1 MFVWLGFLI
10 KTIKHNEKFHI
21 KSVYCSCLV
30 LKIEFPLHN
39 GGLPTTNLKVF
50 NKDRFT
56 HTGHVT
62 NIFLFKM
69 YSTCTEMH
77 LKVQKIQFLYKI
89 NNIVTKQ
96 KSMFLIFICEHTVTL
111 LCIRLQSIEK

>member
-1 MFVWLGFLI
+1 MQDLLTNSKKIDIRIEFYIKSYKECLFGWGFFI
-10 KTIKHNEKFHI
+10 KTIKQYEKFHI
-21 KSVYCSCLV
+21 KSAYCSCLV

-39 GGLPTTNLKVF
+39 GGLPTTNLKVC

-69 YSTCTEMH
+69 YWMYTEMH
-77 LKVQKIQFLYKI
+77 LK
-89 NNIVTKQ
+89 NTKD
-96 KSMFLIFICEHTVTL
+96 SIFI
-111 LCIRLQSIEK
+111 QDKQYNN